1 MPGMVKVGKTN
12 RDPKDRLR
20 ELSAATGIPTPFVL
34 VYSSYFADCLEAEQF
49 VHAMVESSGHRVTS
63 NREFFHATV
72 QEATDAVLKAKASL
86 GGADAEPAPPR
97 IAAMPRRVMRCSAT
111 TVWSFLSDTTAT
123 YDYADRG
130 FGPMSNADV
139 HASLVMLVAS
149 TAHVMWVA
157 EMKVQLAGGHGT
169 KNTSSRVV

>member
-1 MPGMVKVGKTN
+1 MVKVGKTN

-34 VYSSYFADCLEAEQF
+34 VYSAYFADCLEAEQF

-111 TVWSFLSDTTAT
+111 TLWSSFHNGDI
-123 YDYADRG
+123 
-130 FGPMSNADV
+130 
-139 HASLVMLVAS
+139 
-149 TAHVMWVA
+149 
-157 EMKVQLAGGHGT
+157 
-169 KNTSSRVV
+169 

>member
-34 VYSSYFADCLEAEQF
+34 VYSAYFTDCLEAEQF
-49 VHAMVESSGHRVTS
+49 VHAMVERSGHRVTS
-63 NREFFHATV
+63 NREFFYATV
-72 QEATDAVLKAKASL
+72 QDATDAVLKAKASL

-111 TVWSFLSDTTAT
+111 TVSSFFRTQRRHMTTRIGALARCRTRMSMRVWSC
-123 YDYADRG
+123 
-130 FGPMSNADV
+130 
-139 HASLVMLVAS
+139 SLLQRRM
-149 TAHVMWVA
+149 
-157 EMKVQLAGGHGT
+157 
-169 KNTSSRVV
+169 

>member
-34 VYSSYFADCLEAEQF
+34 VYSAYFADCLEAEQF
-49 VHAMVESSGHRVTS
+49 VHAMLESSGHRVTS

-111 TVWSFLSDTTAT
+111 TLWSSFRTQRRPMTTRIGGLARCRTRMSTLRVWSCPLLQ
-123 YDYADRG
+123 RR
-130 FGPMSNADV
+130 M
-139 HASLVMLVAS
+139 
-149 TAHVMWVA
+149 
-157 EMKVQLAGGHGT
+157 
-169 KNTSSRVV
+169 

>member
-1 MPGMVKVGKTN
+1 
-12 RDPKDRLR
+12 
-20 ELSAATGIPTPFVL
+20 
-34 VYSSYFADCLEAEQF
+34 
-49 VHAMVESSGHRVTS
+49 
-63 NREFFHATV
+63 
-72 QEATDAVLKAKASL
+72 
-86 GGADAEPAPPR
+86 
-97 IAAMPRRVMRCSAT
+97 MPRRVMRCSAT

-157 EMKVQLAGGHGT
+157 EMKVQLAGGHG
-169 KNTSSRVV
+169 KEYIFASRLIDCLEHGDQNGQSSRPEEGPATG